1 MARVKNSATVSVL
14 AKALRG
20 SIRAFDES
28 TFSHSSIQIV
38 LDRNQEV
45 IVDLLKVSPRP
56 TAKLLKDA
64 AKEAFKVD
72 DGAALMFAE
81 RITSAIS
88 WCRTEYESG
97 R

>member
-14 AKALRG
+14 AKAQRG

-45 IVDLLKVSPRP
+45 IVNLLNVSPRP

-64 AKEAFKVD
+64 AKEAFRVE
-72 DGAALMFAE
+72 DGAAQMLAE

-88 WCRTEYESG
+88 WCRSEK
-97 R
+97 